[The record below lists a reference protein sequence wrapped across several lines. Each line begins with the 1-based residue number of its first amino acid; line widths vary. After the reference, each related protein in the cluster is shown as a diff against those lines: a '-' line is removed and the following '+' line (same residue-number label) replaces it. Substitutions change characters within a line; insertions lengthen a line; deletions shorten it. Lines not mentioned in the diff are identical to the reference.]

1 MNTLYLCCENNR
13 ILVGKETDLYS
24 GSLNFDR
31 ISVSFGTDWADFKK
45 TAVFYACPES
55 VYNVEIDNDG
65 LAVIPYEVL
74 TVDGYLHIGIYGE
87 KTEDTLSIRRTTSIL
102 RIRIRAGSF
111 IGGLTPSGKDVYSQL
126 QEMLD
131 KKVDKVE
138 GKALSANDFTDE
150 YKQALD
156 GLDED
161 LEKKVD
167 KVTGKGL
174 STNDFT
180 DDEKTKLDN
189 LPDNTALTTSLGK
202 KVDKVTG
209 KGLSTNDFTNAYK
222 QTLDGLNTALGKKVD
237 KVEGK
242 GLSTEDYTTAEKTKL
257 GKYPANPPESLKNPN
272 VVEFEFSE
280 ETLSSLDPVS
290 YDGSEEKTVVLPDC
304 TTGDI
309 NGLLTEYYAFLCEI
323 TPEEKEV

>member
-138 GKALSANDFTDE
+138 DKGLSANDFTDE
-150 YKQALD
+150 YKETLD
-156 GLDED
+156 DLDTD
-161 LEKKVD
+161 LD
-167 KVTGKGL
+167 
-174 STNDFT
+174 
-180 DDEKTKLDN
+180 
-189 LPDNTALTTSLGK
+189 K

-222 QTLDGLNTALGKKVD
+222 ETLDGLNTALGKKVD
-237 KVEGK
+237 KVTGK
-242 GLSTEDYTTAEKTKL
+242 GLSTEDYTTEEKTKL
-257 GKYPANPPESLKNPN
+257 GKYPATPPESLKNPT
-272 VVEFEFSE
+272 EIGFEYSE

-290 YDGSEEKTVVLPDC
+290 YDGSEKKTVVLPDC

>member
-24 GSLNFDR
+24 GSLNFDQ

-138 GKALSANDFTDE
+138 GKGLSANDFTDE
-150 YKQALD
+150 YKETLD
-156 GLDED
+156 DLDTD
-161 LEKKVD
+161 LD
-167 KVTGKGL
+167 
-174 STNDFT
+174 
-180 DDEKTKLDN
+180 
-189 LPDNTALTTSLGK
+189 K

-222 QTLDGLNTALGKKVD
+222 ETLDGLNTALGKKVD
-237 KVEGK
+237 KVTGK
-242 GLSTEDYTTAEKTKL
+242 GLSTEDYTTEEKTKL
-257 GKYPANPPESLKNPN
+257 GKYPAAPPESLKNPTAIG
-272 VVEFEFSE
+272 FEYSE
-280 ETLSSLDPVS
+280 ETLSGLDPVS

>member
-1 MNTLYLCCENNR
+1 MNTLYLCCKNNR

-138 GKALSANDFTDE
+138 GKGLSANDFTDE
-150 YKQALD
+150 YKETLD
-156 GLDED
+156 DLDTD
-161 LEKKVD
+161 LD
-167 KVTGKGL
+167 
-174 STNDFT
+174 
-180 DDEKTKLDN
+180 
-189 LPDNTALTTSLGK
+189 K

-222 QTLDGLNTALGKKVD
+222 ETLDGFDTALGKKVD
-237 KVEGK
+237 KVTGK
-242 GLSTEDYTTAEKTKL
+242 GLSTEDYTTEEKTKL
-257 GKYPANPPESLKNPN
+257 GKYPATPPESLKNPT
-272 VVEFEFSE
+272 EIGFEYSE

-290 YDGSEEKTVVLPDC
+290 YDGSEKKTVVLPD
-304 TTGDI
+304 
-309 NGLLTEYYAFLCEI
+309 
-323 TPEEKEV
+323 

>member
-1 MNTLYLCCENNR
+1 MNTLYLCCKNNR

-138 GKALSANDFTDE
+138 GKGLSANDFTDE
-150 YKQALD
+150 YKETLD
-156 GLDED
+156 DLDTD
-161 LEKKVD
+161 LD
-167 KVTGKGL
+167 
-174 STNDFT
+174 
-180 DDEKTKLDN
+180 
-189 LPDNTALTTSLGK
+189 K

-209 KGLSTNDFTNAYK
+209 KGLSTNDFTNVYK
-222 QTLDGLNTALGKKVD
+222 ETLDGLDTALGKKVD
-237 KVEGK
+237 KVTGK
-242 GLSTEDYTTAEKTKL
+242 GLSTEDYTTEEKTKL
-257 GKYPANPPESLKNPN
+257 GKYPATPPESLKNPT
-272 VVEFEFSE
+272 EIGFEYSE

-290 YDGSEEKTVVLPDC
+290 YDGSEKKTVVLPDC

>member
-13 ILVGKETDLYS
+13 ILVDKETDLYS

-138 GKALSANDFTDE
+138 GKGLSANDFTNT
-150 YKQALD
+150 YKETLD
-156 GLDED
+156 GLD
-161 LEKKVD
+161 
-167 KVTGKGL
+167 
-174 STNDFT
+174 
-180 DDEKTKLDN
+180 
-189 LPDNTALTTSLGK
+189 
-202 KVDKVTG
+202 
-209 KGLSTNDFTNAYK
+209 
-222 QTLDGLNTALGKKVD
+222 TALGKKVD
-237 KVEGK
+237 KVTGK

-257 GKYPANPPESLKNPN
+257 GKYPTTPPESLKNPKTIG
-272 VVEFEFSE
+272 FEYSE

>member
-1 MNTLYLCCENNR
+1 MNTLYLCCKNNR

-138 GKALSANDFTDE
+138 GKGLSANDFTDE
-150 YKQALD
+150 YKETLD
-156 GLDED
+156 DLDTD
-161 LEKKVD
+161 LD
-167 KVTGKGL
+167 
-174 STNDFT
+174 
-180 DDEKTKLDN
+180 
-189 LPDNTALTTSLGK
+189 K

-222 QTLDGLNTALGKKVD
+222 ETLDGLNTALGKKVD
-237 KVEGK
+237 KVTGK
-242 GLSTEDYTTAEKTKL
+242 GLSTEDYTTEEKTKL
-257 GKYPANPPESLKNPN
+257 GKYPATPPESLKNPT
-272 VVEFEFSE
+272 EIGFEYSE

-290 YDGSEEKTVVLPDC
+290 YDGSEKKTVVLPDC

>member
-138 GKALSANDFTDE
+138 GKGLSANDFTDE
-150 YKQALD
+150 YKETLD
-156 GLDED
+156 DLDTD
-161 LEKKVD
+161 LD
-167 KVTGKGL
+167 
-174 STNDFT
+174 
-180 DDEKTKLDN
+180 
-189 LPDNTALTTSLGK
+189 K

-209 KGLSTNDFTNAYK
+209 KGLSTNDFTNTYK
-222 QTLDGLNTALGKKVD
+222 ETLDGLDTALGKKVD
-237 KVEGK
+237 KVTGK

-257 GKYPANPPESLKNPN
+257 GKYPATPPESLKNPKTIG
-272 VVEFEFSE
+272 FEYSE